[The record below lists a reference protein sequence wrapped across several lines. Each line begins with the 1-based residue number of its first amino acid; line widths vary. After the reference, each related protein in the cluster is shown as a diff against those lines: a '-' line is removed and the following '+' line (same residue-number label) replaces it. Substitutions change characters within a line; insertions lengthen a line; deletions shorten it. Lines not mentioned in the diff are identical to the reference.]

1 MVQLSVSLFRSK
13 FMNKEELLENV
24 LEHCRKLPESQ
35 IAQLLD
41 YAEFLAQKNE
51 NAALLKEISSLVE
64 QSSSFDF
71 LNEEPEIYT
80 VNDVKVKYV

>member
-1 MVQLSVSLFRSK
+1 MS
-13 FMNKEELLENV
+13 KEELLETV

-41 YAEFLAQKNE
+41 YVEFLAQKSE
-51 NAALLKEISSLVE
+51 NAALLKEISSLAE
-64 QSSSFDF
+64 QSGSFDF

-80 VNDVKVKYV
+80 VNDVKAKYT

>member
-1 MVQLSVSLFRSK
+1 
-13 FMNKEELLENV
+13 MNKEELLENV